1 MPLYDYECGN
11 CGTFSA
17 FRKMSES
24 SLSVACGHCGGESE
38 RVISVPFFALM
49 AKEKRGAYERNEK
62 SAHEP
67 KAIRRSSCGCSGAH
81 TCNPKTSQFNATK
94 ENKIQS
100 NQPGRGFQMQT
111 KLTARPWMLGH

>member
-11 CGTFSA
+11 CGSFSA

-24 SLSVACGHCGGESE
+24 SLPVACENCGGESG
-38 RVISVPFFALM
+38 RVISVPFFAFM
-49 AKEKRGAYERNEK
+49 AKEKRVAYERNEK

-81 TCNPKTSQFNATK
+81 TCHSTTSQSNAAK
-94 ENKIQS
+94 EKRIQS
-100 NQPGRGFQMQT
+100 SQQGNGFQMQT